1 MFKEGEGNI
10 KGQKKINK
18 IKLHEIPSTVTMTE
32 VQKRSD
38 ENDGQLTKLMIDH
51 IKTIKENT
59 AIMEDLKKTLELQ
72 AQNTPTK

>member
-1 MFKEGEGNI
+1 
-10 KGQKKINK
+10 
-18 IKLHEIPSTVTMTE
+18 MTE

-38 ENDGQLTKLMIDH
+38 ESDGQLTKLMIDH